1 MIQENTKSLV
11 QIHILPVF
19 LNQKSWKYKKLLYHT
34 KWLWNLARKF
44 SKDRKDL
51 LTFKFSSS
59 KTVSQFTFH
68 PALAEA
74 SKAIQQS
81 TYKQLGLSAGCY
93 QFVLPKFHYIGV
105 CTIPPHSPHNLHF
118 FPYFLSGV
126 NCWRKMP
133 PHFHIF
139 TFSCNWLLSS
149 KYSSFPFK
157 LSANAR
163 VGFKPER
170 HLDSSQVK
178 NWAALIFNLKSPWDH
193 ENFKPHN

>member
-105 CTIPPHSPHNLHF
+105 CKIPPHSPHNLHF

-139 TFSCNWLLSS
+139 TFSLFHAIDCWVVNIQV
-149 KYSSFPFK
+149 FRF
-157 LSANAR
+157 N
-163 VGFKPER
+163 
-170 HLDSSQVK
+170 SQQMHA
-178 NWAALIFNLKSPWDH
+178 WALNRKDIWTAHK
-193 ENFKPHN
+193 